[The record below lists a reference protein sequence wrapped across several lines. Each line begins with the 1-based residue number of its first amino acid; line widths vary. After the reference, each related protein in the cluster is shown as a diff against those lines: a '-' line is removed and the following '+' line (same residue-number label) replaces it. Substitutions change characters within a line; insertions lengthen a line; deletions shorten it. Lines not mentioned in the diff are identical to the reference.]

1 MKQTII
7 KTGQVALIVFG
18 VLLIQGALGSSD
30 NLAISFSECLIRCL
44 IGMAMIA
51 GAIWLPRIAQA
62 IRLHKQK
69 KRQTTMQHNKKAPA
83 TAISVCES
91 NQQNTTL
98 SL

>member
-1 MKQTII
+1 MKQSIKDFFRWVII
-7 KTGQVALIVFG
+7 DTGMLII
-18 VLLIQGALGSSD
+18 LGALGSSD
-30 NLAISFSECLIRCL
+30 NFSISFVECLMRCL
-44 IGMAMIA
+44 VGMTMIA
-51 GAIWLPRIAQA
+51 GAIWLPRITQA